1 MDYSC
6 VIVAAGKGSRMNLGY
21 NKAYYMLDDKCILE
35 HTIKAFKDDHDCKEI
50 IVVCDNDDFKAHIKD
65 DDVILVSGGATRS
78 DSVYNGLQKVSYEY
92 VMIHDGARPY
102 VSSKILDDTKQCLSK
117 HNACLAM
124 VDCKDTIKKVVDNKV
139 VKTYVR
145 STLKN
150 AQTPQ
155 SFKTSMIIEAYQ
167 KAMADNFVATDDAS
181 IYEVYGKDD
190 VYVIEGSYDNIK
202 ITTIEDIK

>member
-50 IVVCDNDDFKAHIKD
+50 IVVCDIDDFKAHIKD

-117 HNACLAM
+117 HNACVAM
-124 VDCKDTIKKVVDNKV
+124 VDCKDTIKKVIDNKV
-139 VKTYVR
+139 VKTYDR
-145 STLKN
+145 TTLKN

-155 SFKTSMIIEAYQ
+155 SFKTSLIIEAYQ
-167 KAMADNFVATDDAS
+167 KAIADNFIATDDAS
-181 IYEVYGKDD
+181 IYEVYGNDD

>member
-1 MDYSC
+1 MNINVSLCNCKTDD
-6 VIVAAGKGSRMNLGY
+6 VA
-21 NKAYYMLDDKCILE
+21 
-35 HTIKAFKDDHDCKEI
+35 
-50 IVVCDNDDFKAHIKD
+50 IVVDQVRASTTITVALNYFNKVIPLNDSQKALKIKEED

-117 HNACLAM
+117 HNACVAM
-124 VDCKDTIKKVVDNKV
+124 VDCKDTIKKVIDNKV
-139 VKTYVR
+139 VKTYDR
-145 STLKN
+145 TTLKN

-155 SFKTSMIIEAYQ
+155 SFKTSLIIEAYQ
-167 KAMADNFVATDDAS
+167 KAIADNFIATDDAS

>member
-50 IVVCDNDDFKAHIKD
+50 IVVCDIDDFKAHIKD
-65 DDVILVSGGATRS
+65 DDVILASGGATRS

-124 VDCKDTIKKVVDNKV
+124 VDCKDTIKKVIDNKV
-139 VKTYVR
+139 VKTYDR

-155 SFKTSMIIEAYQ
+155 SFKTSLIIEAYQ

>member
-21 NKAYYMLDDKCILE
+21 NKVYYMLDDKCILE

-50 IVVCDNDDFKAHIKD
+50 IVVCDIDDFKAHIKD

-167 KAMADNFVATDDAS
+167 KAIADNFIATDDAS
-181 IYEVYGKDD
+181 IYEVYGNDD

>member
-21 NKAYYMLDDKCILE
+21 NKVYYMLDDKCILE
-35 HTIKAFKDDHDCKEI
+35 HTIKSFKDDSDCKEI
-50 IVVCDNDDFKAHIKD
+50 IVVCDIDDFKAHIKD

-117 HNACLAM
+117 HNACVAM
-124 VDCKDTIKKVVDNKV
+124 VDCKDTIKKVIDNKV
-139 VKTYVR
+139 VKTYDR
-145 STLKN
+145 TTLKN

-155 SFKTSMIIEAYQ
+155 SFKTSLIIEAYQ
-167 KAMADNFVATDDAS
+167 KAIADNFVATDDAS
-181 IYEVYGKDD
+181 IYEAYGNDD

>member
-50 IVVCDNDDFKAHIKD
+50 IVVCDIDDFKAHIKD

-167 KAMADNFVATDDAS
+167 KAIADNFVATDDAS

>member
-1 MDYSC
+1 
-6 VIVAAGKGSRMNLGY
+6 
-21 NKAYYMLDDKCILE
+21 MLDDKCILE

-50 IVVCDNDDFKAHIKD
+50 IVVCDIDDFKAHIKD

>member
-50 IVVCDNDDFKAHIKD
+50 IVVCDIDDFKAHIKD
-65 DDVILVSGGATRS
+65 DDVILVNGGATRS

-124 VDCKDTIKKVVDNKV
+124 VDCKDTIKKVIDNKV
-139 VKTYVR
+139 VKTYDR
-145 STLKN
+145 TTLKN

-155 SFKTSMIIEAYQ
+155 SFKTSLIIEAYQ
-167 KAMADNFVATDDAS
+167 KAIADNFIATDDAS
-181 IYEVYGKDD
+181 IYEVYGNDD

>member
-50 IVVCDNDDFKAHIKD
+50 IVVCDIDDFKAHIKD

-124 VDCKDTIKKVVDNKV
+124 VDCKDTIKKVIDNKV
-139 VKTYVR
+139 VKTYDR

-167 KAMADNFVATDDAS
+167 KAIADNFVATDDAS

>member
-50 IVVCDNDDFKAHIKD
+50 IVVCDIDDFKAHIKD

-124 VDCKDTIKKVVDNKV
+124 VDCKDTIKKVIDNKV
-139 VKTYVR
+139 VKTYDR

>member
-50 IVVCDNDDFKAHIKD
+50 IVVCDIDDFKAHIKD

-139 VKTYVR
+139 VKTYDR

-181 IYEVYGKDD
+181 IYEVYGNDD

>member
-35 HTIKAFKDDHDCKEI
+35 HAIKAFKDDSDCKEI
-50 IVVCDNDDFKAHIKD
+50 IVVCDIDDFKAHIKD

-117 HNACLAM
+117 HNACVAM
-124 VDCKDTIKKVVDNKV
+124 VDCKDTIKKVIDNKV
-139 VKTYVR
+139 VKTYDR
-145 STLKN
+145 TTLKN

-155 SFKTSMIIEAYQ
+155 SFKTSLIIEAYQ
-167 KAMADNFVATDDAS
+167 KAIADNFIATDDAS
-181 IYEVYGKDD
+181 IYEVYGNDD

>member
-6 VIVAAGKGSRMNLGY
+6 VIVAAGKGSRMNLVY

-50 IVVCDNDDFKAHIKD
+50 IVVCDIDDFKAHIKD

>member
-21 NKAYYMLDDKCILE
+21 NKVYYMLDDKCILE
-35 HTIKAFKDDHDCKEI
+35 HTIKAFKDDSDCKEI
-50 IVVCDNDDFKAHIKD
+50 IVVCDIDDFKAHIKD

-124 VDCKDTIKKVVDNKV
+124 VDCTDTIKKVIDNKV
-139 VKTYVR
+139 VKTYDR
-145 STLKN
+145 TTLKN

-155 SFKTSMIIEAYQ
+155 SFKTSLIIEAYQ
-167 KAMADNFVATDDAS
+167 KAIADNFIATDDAS
-181 IYEVYGKDD
+181 IYEVYGNDD

>member
-50 IVVCDNDDFKAHIKD
+50 IVVCDIDDFKAHIKD

>member
-50 IVVCDNDDFKAHIKD
+50 IVVCDIDDFKAHIKD

-181 IYEVYGKDD
+181 IYEVYGNDD

>member
-50 IVVCDNDDFKAHIKD
+50 IVVCDIDDFKAHIKD

-124 VDCKDTIKKVVDNKV
+124 VDCKDTIKKVIDNKV
-139 VKTYVR
+139 VKTYDR
-145 STLKN
+145 TTLKN

>member
-21 NKAYYMLDDKCILE
+21 NKAYYMQDDKCIVA

-50 IVVCDNDDFKAHIKD
+50 IVVCDIDDFKAHIKD

-181 IYEVYGKDD
+181 IYEVYGNDD

>member
-1 MDYSC
+1 
-6 VIVAAGKGSRMNLGY
+6 
-21 NKAYYMLDDKCILE
+21 
-35 HTIKAFKDDHDCKEI
+35 
-50 IVVCDNDDFKAHIKD
+50 
-65 DDVILVSGGATRS
+65 
-78 DSVYNGLQKVSYEY
+78 
-92 VMIHDGARPY
+92 MIHDGARPY

-124 VDCKDTIKKVVDNKV
+124 VDCKDTIKKVIDNKV

>member
-21 NKAYYMLDDKCILE
+21 NKVYYMLDDKCILE
-35 HTIKAFKDDHDCKEI
+35 HTIKAFKDDSDCKEI
-50 IVVCDNDDFKAHIKD
+50 IVVCDIDDFKAHIKD
-65 DDVILVSGGATRS
+65 DDVILVNGGATRS

-167 KAMADNFVATDDAS
+167 KAIADNFVATDDAS

>member
-50 IVVCDNDDFKAHIKD
+50 IVVCDIDDFKAHIKD

-117 HNACLAM
+117 HNACVAM
-124 VDCKDTIKKVVDNKV
+124 VDCKDTIKKVIDNKV
-139 VKTYVR
+139 VKTYDR
-145 STLKN
+145 TTLKN

-155 SFKTSMIIEAYQ
+155 SFKTSLIIEAYQ
-167 KAMADNFVATDDAS
+167 KAIADNFIATDDSS
-181 IYEVYGKDD
+181 IYEVYGNDD

>member
-21 NKAYYMLDDKCILE
+21 NKVYYMLDDKCILE
-35 HTIKAFKDDHDCKEI
+35 HTIKAFKDDSDCKEI
-50 IVVCDNDDFKAHIKD
+50 IVVCDIDDFKAHIKD
-65 DDVILVSGGATRS
+65 DDVILVNGGATRS
-78 DSVYNGLQKVSYEY
+78 DTVYNGLQKVSYEY

>member
-21 NKAYYMLDDKCILE
+21 NKVYYMLDDKCILE

-50 IVVCDNDDFKAHIKD
+50 IVVCDIDDFKAHIKD

-117 HNACLAM
+117 HNACVAM

-155 SFKTSMIIEAYQ
+155 SFKTSLIIEAYQ
-167 KAMADNFVATDDAS
+167 KAIADNFIATDDAS

>member
-21 NKAYYMLDDKCILE
+21 NKVYYMLDDKCILE
-35 HTIKAFKDDHDCKEI
+35 HTIKAFKDDSDCKEI
-50 IVVCDNDDFKAHIKD
+50 IVVCDIDDFKAHIKD
-65 DDVILVSGGATRS
+65 DDVILVNGGATRS

-117 HNACLAM
+117 HNACVAM

-167 KAMADNFVATDDAS
+167 KAIADNFVATDDAS

-202 ITTIEDIK
+202 ITTIDDIK

>member
-50 IVVCDNDDFKAHIKD
+50 IVVCDIDDFKAHIKD

-167 KAMADNFVATDDAS
+167 KAIADNFVATDDAS
-181 IYEVYGKDD
+181 IYEVYGNDD

>member
-50 IVVCDNDDFKAHIKD
+50 IVVCDIDDFKAHIKD

-155 SFKTSMIIEAYQ
+155 SFKTSLIIEAYQ

>member
-50 IVVCDNDDFKAHIKD
+50 IVVCDIDDFKAHIKD

-124 VDCKDTIKKVVDNKV
+124 VDCKDTIKKVIDNKV
-139 VKTYVR
+139 VKTYDR

-155 SFKTSMIIEAYQ
+155 SFKTSLIIEAYQ

>member
-21 NKAYYMLDDKCILE
+21 NKVYYMLDDKCILE

-50 IVVCDNDDFKAHIKD
+50 IVVCDIDDFKAHIKD

-139 VKTYVR
+139 DKTYVR

-167 KAMADNFVATDDAS
+167 KAIADNFVATDDAS

>member
-21 NKAYYMLDDKCILE
+21 NKVYYMLDDKCILE

-50 IVVCDNDDFKAHIKD
+50 IVVCDIDDFKAHIKD

>member
-50 IVVCDNDDFKAHIKD
+50 IVVCDIDDFKAHIKD

-181 IYEVYGKDD
+181 IYEAYGNDD

>member
-50 IVVCDNDDFKAHIKD
+50 IVVCDIDDFKAHIKD
-65 DDVILVSGGATRS
+65 DDVILVNGGATRS

-117 HNACLAM
+117 HNACVAM

>member
-50 IVVCDNDDFKAHIKD
+50 IVVCDIDDFKAHIKD

-124 VDCKDTIKKVVDNKV
+124 VDCKDTIKKVIDNKV
-139 VKTYVR
+139 VKTYDR
-145 STLKN
+145 TTLKN

-155 SFKTSMIIEAYQ
+155 SFKTSLIIEAYQ
-167 KAMADNFVATDDAS
+167 KAIADNFIATDDAS

>member
-50 IVVCDNDDFKAHIKD
+50 IVVCDIDDFKAHIKD

-155 SFKTSMIIEAYQ
+155 SFKTSLIIEAYQ
-167 KAMADNFVATDDAS
+167 KAIADNFIATDDAS
-181 IYEVYGKDD
+181 IYEVYGNDD

>member
-21 NKAYYMLDDKCILE
+21 NKVYYMLDDKCILE

-50 IVVCDNDDFKAHIKD
+50 IVVCDIDDFKAHIKD

-117 HNACLAM
+117 HNACVAM
-124 VDCKDTIKKVVDNKV
+124 VDCKDTIKKVIDNKV
-139 VKTYVR
+139 VKTYDR
-145 STLKN
+145 TTLKN

-155 SFKTSMIIEAYQ
+155 SFKTSLIIEAYQ
-167 KAMADNFVATDDAS
+167 KAIADNFIATDDAS
-181 IYEVYGKDD
+181 IYEVYGNDD

>member
-21 NKAYYMLDDKCILE
+21 NKVYYMLDDKCILE
-35 HTIKAFKDDHDCKEI
+35 HTIKEFKDDHDCKEI
-50 IVVCDNDDFKAHIKD
+50 IVVCDIDDFKAHIKD
-65 DDVILVSGGATRS
+65 DDVILVNGGATRS

-124 VDCKDTIKKVVDNKV
+124 VDCKDTIKKVIDNKV
-139 VKTYVR
+139 VKTYDR
-145 STLKN
+145 TTLKN

-155 SFKTSMIIEAYQ
+155 SFKTSLIIEAYQ
-167 KAMADNFVATDDAS
+167 KAIADNFIATDDAS
-181 IYEVYGKDD
+181 IYEVYGNDD

>member
-50 IVVCDNDDFKAHIKD
+50 IVVCDIDDFKDHIKD

>member
-21 NKAYYMLDDKCILE
+21 NKVYYMLDDKCILE
-35 HTIKAFKDDHDCKEI
+35 HTIKAFKDDSDCKEI
-50 IVVCDNDDFKAHIKD
+50 IVVCDIDDFKAHIKD
-65 DDVILVSGGATRS
+65 DDVILVNGGATRS

-124 VDCKDTIKKVVDNKV
+124 VDCKDTIKNVIDNKV
-139 VKTYVR
+139 VKTYDR
-145 STLKN
+145 TTLKN

-167 KAMADNFVATDDAS
+167 KAIADNFVATDDAS